1 MNFLRHPALML
12 LAGALAGFLSGLRT
26 PKVYGVRGALFGFC
40 LSLTALWIQKKGW
53 RWNKL
58 IPGIILG
65 LILFVIPD
73 ISSLKGGSLTLLN
86 CTIFIPVYTFCY
98 LQPKFYRVV
107 LLLLPAGALCTAIRI
122 AFFRGDE
129 TFTWIDMYEVHFI
142 QGTLLFL
149 ALWLVFMWLTD
160 PRFNQQ
166 TIKKDPDGNRDLHL
180 RENP

>member
-1 MNFLRHPALML
+1 MKIVRHPVLML
-12 LAGALAGFLSGLRT
+12 FAGALAGFISGLSM
-26 PKVYGVRGALFGFC
+26 PSFYGVRGALFGFF
-40 LSLTALWIQKKGW
+40 LSLTVLWVQKKGW
-53 RWNKL
+53 HWNKL
-58 IPGIILG
+58 IPGIVLG
-65 LILFVIPD
+65 LILFIIPNFT
-73 ISSLKGGSLTLLN
+73 SLKSGSLTLLN

-107 LLLLPAGALCTAIRI
+107 LLLLPAGALCTATRI

-160 PRFNQQ
+160 PRFR
-166 TIKKDPDGNRDLHL
+166 KRSVKPLL
-180 RENP
+180 